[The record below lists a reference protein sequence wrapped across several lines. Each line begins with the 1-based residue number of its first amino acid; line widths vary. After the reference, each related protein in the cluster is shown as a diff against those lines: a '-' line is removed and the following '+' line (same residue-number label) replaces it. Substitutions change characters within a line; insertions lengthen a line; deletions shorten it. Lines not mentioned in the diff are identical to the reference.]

1 MMLDVFVAAGRLS
14 TAASAID
21 GNDRVSGDGKKTCEC
36 DSVVGVVGGT
46 GDVAGDVWGDL
57 ASLALRP
64 YGIPRYAD
72 HVDD

>member
-1 MMLDVFVAAGRLS
+1 MSIEFVAAGRSS
-14 TAASAID
+14 TVLIEV
-21 GNDRVSGDGKKTCEC
+21 GGRERVSGDGKKTCDC

-46 GDVAGDVWGDL
+46 GDVAGDVWGDR

-64 YGIPRYAD
+64 YGIPKYED